1 MLLLIVYYFNI
12 FLSFNFVGVI
22 LSQLIHLSLDAM
34 GGDNS
39 PQKIILLY
47 QKCPLR
53 LIRLKGLFAYAKNY
67 FSAQAYELISRPTE
81 ISEII
86 GLVQAIIYSLL

>member
-1 MLLLIVYYFNI
+1 MSEFTKIAV
-12 FLSFNFVGVI
+12 
-22 LSQLIHLSLDAM
+22 DAM

-47 QKCPLR
+47 QKFPLR